1 MARAVS
7 VEKHAGSRRRPP
19 LLADWWN
26 FQRDR
31 LGFLT
36 ACHRRYG
43 QSVRL
48 RIVSSTLFVN
58 EPDDI
63 HHVLVDRAANYAKS
77 WQTSGRAG
85 RRIFGFGLLTRQGQ
99 THIRQRRLVQPT
111 FHKQVVSAF
120 VEAVDAQVERMLSRW
135 TSSTAVDLTAEMD
148 RFAEDV
154 LIDALLG
161 ELDPEVRRR
170 LSRANRARR
179 RFINDAFSA
188 PLPLHLF
195 PTPRTWAFRRA
206 HRQQERILRDLVHG
220 GAGAASGPTLLAQ
233 MASAETRH
241 ADRLS
246 EADLVQEL
254 SELLTAG
261 FETTREALTWA
272 CYLLAT
278 NPQEAAR
285 VRDEVAA
292 VVGRGAI
299 RAADMA
305 RLEYTAMFFSEA
317 LRLFPPVWMFVRTAI
332 EDDML
337 PSGVQVP
344 ARSKI
349 YLCQYTAHR
358 NPAFF
363 PDPEHFDPERFHP
376 KASHARPRF
385 SYFPFG
391 GGARVCVAESL
402 ARLEGVLVVASV
414 ARRFDLALCPGQHVE
429 PVGAITL
436 RPSRPIRLIARPA
449 PSQVGIDS
457 DRAGSG

>member
-1 MARAVS
+1 MARGMF
-7 VEKHAGSRRRPP
+7 VEDHAGSRRRPP

-48 RIVSSTLFVN
+48 RIVSSTLLVN

-63 HHVLVDRAANYAKS
+63 HHVLVDRPANYRKS

-85 RRIFGFGLLTRQGQ
+85 RRIFGFGLLTRQGR
-99 THIRQRRLVQPT
+99 THVRQRRLVQPT
-111 FHKQVVSAF
+111 FHRQAVTAF
-120 VEAVDAQVERMLSRW
+120 VEAVHVQVERMLSRW
-135 TSSTAVDLTAEMD
+135 TGSAAVDLTAELD

-170 LSRANRARR
+170 LTGTNRARR

-188 PLPLHLF
+188 ALPLHLF
-195 PTPRTWAFRRA
+195 PTPRAWAFRRA
-206 HRQQERILRDLVHG
+206 HREQERILLDLVRRA
-220 GAGAASGPTLLAQ
+220 AGATSGPTLLAQ
-233 MASAETRH
+233 MASTQTRH

-278 NPQEAAR
+278 HPRQAAR

-292 VVGRGAI
+292 VVGAGAI
-299 RAADMA
+299 RASDVA

-337 PSGVQVP
+337 PSGVHVP

-376 KASHARPRF
+376 NAAHGRPRF

-402 ARLEGVLVVASV
+402 ARLEGVLVLASL
-414 ARRFDLALCPGQHVE
+414 ARRFDLALCPGQHIE

-436 RPSRPIRLIARPA
+436 RPSRPIRLIARPVA
-449 PSQVGIDS
+449 VHVGIEPDG
-457 DRAGSG
+457 AASG